1 MRMSMKARV
10 FSIIGILL
18 LVTLIIV
25 GVSFYGLTRLIATM
39 EAIGSQA
46 RRTINLQVVDKI
58 ALNRRIATVDV
69 IMATEEADM
78 KAVIDGTLAHLPRAM
93 DAELADYLANCPT
106 PVPAVYQER
115 HDAIKTLWAEYVKQ
129 TDAVVALSYANS
141 NNKALAINEGL
152 QDFWDAIDR
161 ECGQLAELIR
171 RNGGTSGDAAVRAD
185 GVRIALLR
193 FRLNLNKYIPEENP
207 AEGQAFHKAADGYF
221 SAIHAALAD
230 LAKTLPAAG
239 GGSLAADILR
249 KFQATGDDAYKRM
262 VDLVTLDTNVKAK
275 ALLASA
281 AVPARAKLNAYTTE
295 LQAGN
300 MRNMTEGIAE
310 GRALGTS
317 ITWLVGAL
325 SAIGIVVSVVLAFI
339 VVNALVRGLNRIIGS
354 LSESSEQVTAAAGE
368 ISTSSQTLAEG
379 STEQAASL
387 EETSSA
393 LEEMASMTRQNAD
406 NATKTNDTTL
416 RNNKLIGTGSVAV
429 GNMSNAMTEITDS
442 AEQISRI
449 IKTIEDI
456 AFQTNLLALN
466 AAVEAARA
474 GEAGKGFAVVAD
486 EVRNLASRSAQAAR
500 DTTQLIQTTIERVRN
515 GSEIA
520 KELDSSFR
528 EIEEGSNAVARLIGE
543 ITSATNEQAQGVD
556 QVNTAVAQMDK
567 VTQSNAATAEESAS
581 AAEELSAQADAL
593 HGMVGELVGMVEGR
607 ATDDGAR
614 AAGASRGRPRAAGG
628 RPAMSNAKRLTAS
641 SQTEQ
646 RQPAEKKNVR
656 VVTASQVIPLDA
668 SDDF

>member
-1 MRMSMKARV
+1 MRMSMKARI

-18 LVTLIIV
+18 LVALIIV
-25 GVSFYGLTRLIATM
+25 GASFYGITRLAAAM
-39 EAIGSQA
+39 AAIGSQA

-58 ALNRRIATVDV
+58 ALRRRIATVAVMMTADE
-69 IMATEEADM
+69 TEM
-78 KAVIDGTLAHLPRAM
+78 KEIIDGSLAQLPRAM

-106 PVPAVYQER
+106 PAPSMFQER
-115 HDAIKTLWAEYVKQ
+115 HDAIQTLWAEYVKQ
-129 TDAVVALSYANS
+129 TDEVVALAYANS
-141 NNKALAINEGL
+141 NNKAFVINEGL
-152 QDFWDAIDR
+152 QDFWDAIDQD
-161 ECGQLAELIR
+161 CLHLAEFIQRNNKGAEASVR
-171 RNGGTSGDAAVRAD
+171 RAESA
-185 GVRIALLR
+185 RISLLR

-207 AEGQAFHKAADGYF
+207 VHGQAFHKAADDHF
-221 SAIHAALAD
+221 KAVHDALGELSTA
-230 LAKTLPAAG
+230 LPAG
-239 GGSLAADILR
+239 SGGSMAAGILS
-249 KFQATGDDAYKRM
+249 KLQATGGDAYRRM
-262 VDLVTLDTNVKAK
+262 VDLVSQDTNVKAK

-281 AVPARAKLNAYTTE
+281 AVPARAKLDSYTAE

-300 MRNMTEGIAE
+300 MRNMMKGIEEA
-310 GRALGTS
+310 GALASG
-317 ITWLVGAL
+317 IEWLVGCI
-325 SAIGIVVSVVLAFI
+325 SAVGILASVVLSFM
-339 VVNALVRGLNRIIGS
+339 VVNAIVKSLNRIIDD
-354 LSESSEQVTAAAGE
+354 LNESSAQVTGAAGQ

-406 NATKTNDTTL
+406 NANKTNETTL
-416 RNNKLIGTGSVAV
+416 RNNKLITAGAVAV

-515 GSEIA
+515 GSDIA
-520 KELDSSFR
+520 KELDSSFT
-528 EIEEGSNAVARLIGE
+528 EIEEGSNSVARLIGE

-567 VTQSNAATAEESAS
+567 VTQSNAATAEEAAS

-593 HGMVGELVGMVEGR
+593 HGMVGELVGLVEGR
-607 ATDDGAR
+607 VTEN
-614 AAGASRGRPRAAGG
+614 AGAGSAGFRVSG
-628 RPAMSNAKRLTAS
+628 GGSGMPGVKRLPASTAS
-641 SQTEQ
+641 ISME
-646 RQPAEKKNVR
+646 RQPAKNVR
-656 VVTASQVIPLDA
+656 TLSVSQVIPLGA